1 MTILLEKKSL
11 VNGFIFVNI
20 IKLPMLNY
28 FQLLYEYFFINLNYF
43 TLHYLRLFMAILN
56 YFWLFLVIVDYFN
69 LDYL

>member
-20 IKLPMLNY
+20 IILPMLNY
-28 FQLLYEYFFINLNYF
+28 FQLLYDYFFINLNYF
-43 TLHYLRLFMAILN
+43 TLHYLRLFM
-56 YFWLFLVIVDYFN
+56 VIVDYFN